1 MVAPRT
7 QSAMSAATVALACL
21 APLGVLITTQVRPVQ
36 ALTIAYCAG
45 INTASRAGNYSIYQS
60 NGLCQTFCQQSFAFA
75 IVQDNLCWCSNYAPG
90 ASTASI
96 SKCSNECPGYP
107 ADLCGGADLYGY
119 IKLDKNVVGTKTT
132 DGTGVTAKPDKNPTT
147 TSPPENAKDDSTSW
161 TPTPITSVET
171 VTGQVRV
178 VTITPTAPPG
188 YDSPSS
194 GDNKKSLTAGGAAG
208 LGIGIAAFLAL
219 IGALI
224 LFFIR
229 RRKRLAA
236 ESDVGP
242 APPTPNTGYTP
253 QRTMSENSRYVLGT
267 DGRRVVEGWE
277 GRGAGDVAD
286 TPVSAG
292 SRRSRLMP
300 VDPRLDPFAPVYQ
313 QGGLSGS
320 RESVGSIQDNF
331 DYSRR
336 VVRTGPPILRATNP
350 DA

>member
-1 MVAPRT
+1 T
-7 QSAMSAATVALACL
+7 
-21 APLGVLITTQVRPVQ
+21 
-36 ALTIAYCAG
+36 
-45 INTASRAGNYSIYQS
+45 
-60 NGLCQTFCQQSFAFA
+60 
-75 IVQDNLCWCSNYAPG
+75 
-90 ASTASI
+90 
-96 SKCSNECPGYP
+96 
-107 ADLCGGADLYGY
+107 
-119 IKLDKNVVGTKTT
+119 
-132 DGTGVTAKPDKNPTT
+132 PTT
-147 TSPPENAKDDSTSW
+147 TSPPDDNDDNTPTW
-161 TPTPITSVET
+161 TPTPITSIET

-188 YDSPSS
+188 ADSSND
-194 GDNKKSLTAGGAAG
+194 DNKKSLTAGGAAG
-208 LGIGIAAFLAL
+208 LGVGIAAFLAL
-219 IGALI
+219 VGVLV
-224 LFFIR
+224 FFFLR

-236 ESDVGP
+236 ESDIGP

-277 GRGAGDVAD
+277 AAGAGSGDVAD

-313 QGGLSGS
+313 QGGASGS

>member
-1 MVAPRT
+1 
-7 QSAMSAATVALACL
+7 MSAATVALACL
-21 APLGVLITTQVRPVQ
+21 APLGVLIATQVRPVQ
-36 ALTIAYCAG
+36 ALTMAYCAG
-45 INTASRAGNYSIYQS
+45 INTASRAGNYSTYQS

-75 IVQDNLCWCSNYAPG
+75 IVQGNLCWCSNYAPG
-90 ASTASI
+90 ASTASTD
-96 SKCSNECPGYP
+96 KCNTQCPGYP
-107 ADLCGGADLYGY
+107 DDLCGGTNLYGY
-119 IKLDKNVVGTKTT
+119 IKLNKDVVGTKTT
-132 DGTGVTAKPDKNPTT
+132 DGTGVTASPAKNPTT
-147 TSPPENAKDDSTSW
+147 TSPPDNAKGDTSSW

-188 YDSPSS
+188 TDTSS
-194 GDNKKSLTAGGAAG
+194 SDNGNKKSLTAGGAAG

-219 IGALI
+219 VGALI
-224 LFFIR
+224 FFFIR

-267 DGRRVVEGWE
+267 DGRRVVEGWDS
-277 GRGAGDVAD
+277 GAGDVAD
-286 TPVSAG
+286 TPASAG

-313 QGGLSGS
+313 QGGASGS
-320 RESVGSIQDNF
+320 RESVGSIQDNL

>member
-1 MVAPRT
+1 
-7 QSAMSAATVALACL
+7 MSAATVALACL
-21 APLGVLITTQVRPVQ
+21 APLGVLIATQVRPVQ

-45 INTASRAGNYSIYQS
+45 INTASRAGNYSTYQS

-75 IVQDNLCWCSNYAPG
+75 IVQDNLCWCSNYAPDRFD
-90 ASTASI
+90 
-96 SKCSNECPGYP
+96 
-107 ADLCGGADLYGY
+107 DLERQLEKD
-119 IKLDKNVVGTKTT
+119 VVGTKTT
-132 DGTGVTAKPDKNPTT
+132 DGTGVTASPAKNPTT
-147 TSPPENAKDDSTSW
+147 TSPPDNAKDDTSSW

-178 VTITPTAPPG
+178 VTITPIGTPG
-188 YDSPSS
+188 ADSSAD
-194 GDNKKSLTAGGAAG
+194 GANKKSLTAGGAAG

-219 IGALI
+219 VGALI
-224 LFFIR
+224 FFFMR

-267 DGRRVVEGWE
+267 DGRRVVEGWDS
-277 GRGAGDVAD
+277 GAGDVAD

-292 SRRSRLMP
+292 PTRSGLMP

-313 QGGLSGS
+313 QGGASGS

>member
-1 MVAPRT
+1 
-7 QSAMSAATVALACL
+7 MSAATIALACL
-21 APLGVLITTQVRPVQ
+21 APLGVLLATQARPVQ
-36 ALTIAYCAG
+36 ALDMAYCAG
-45 INTASRAGNYSIYQS
+45 INTASRSGNYSIYQS
-60 NGLCQTFCQQSFAFA
+60 NGLCQTFCVGSYAFA
-75 IVQDNLCWCSNYAPG
+75 ILQDSVCWCSNYAPG
-90 ASTASI
+90 ASTEST
-96 SKCSNECPGYP
+96 SKCDTACPGYP
-107 ADLCGGADLYGY
+107 DDSCGGTDLYGY
-119 IKLDKNVVGTKTT
+119 IRLTKSIVGTMST
-132 DGTGVTAKPDKNPTT
+132 DGTGVTATSDKTPTT
-147 TSPPENAKDDSTSW
+147 TAPADNADTSTW

-178 VTITPTAPPG
+178 VTITPTSPPG
-188 YDSPSS
+188 TDSSS
-194 GDNKKSLTAGGAAG
+194 SSSNSNKKSLTAGGAAG

-219 IGALI
+219 VGVLV
-224 LFFIR
+224 FFFLR

-236 ESDVGP
+236 EADAGP
-242 APPTPNTGYTP
+242 APPTPNTSYTP

-277 GRGAGDVAD
+277 AAGAGSGDAAD

-313 QGGLSGS
+313 QGGASGS

-336 VVRTGPPILRATNP
+336 VVRGPPILRATNP